1 MSAASYEARAF
12 GVHSAMPLRT
22 AHRLCPNGVFLPGRF
37 DRYRE
42 LSRQVMRIFASYTP
56 LVEPISLDEA
66 FMDVTASMAAFGDG
80 KTIARSLKDR
90 VLDEAGL
97 VVSVGVATNKLCAK
111 VASDLRK
118 PDALVVVPPGGEAA
132 FLAPLAVTGLWRRAA
147 DAPDARRLRRHHH
160 RPTGGHAGGHAVRRR
175 FGIHGV
181 ELRLRALGVD
191 PSKVS
196 SGQAPKSIGH
206 ELTFN
211 HDVTDPARLEATLL
225 DLAESVATRLRN
237 HHMAAGAVQLKLRYE
252 GFDTITRQAPL
263 GHQVRDSEPL
273 YQLAVSLLH
282 KALSP
287 EQAVRL
293 IGLTAINLSE
303 VQQLTLFD
311 ATDRTDR
318 IAQSIDAVR
327 ERFGEKAITRARLIG
342 HRDHRRPDFGER
354 RKLPPTSNNA
364 EQTLDESNGRSWRA
378 PFRTPVLQAAG
389 EGARHDGTHQDHAGP
404 GAGALGS
411 APGHLGADGRPSADG
426 PRLRRSATRRPPTRP
441 SAAAHHAAGRDR
453 CRAGAVFDGRQR
465 RFQAHGGARPSR
477 LSRSS
482 RLGHV
487 GRVDRL
493 PADDPD
499 RSVTGLDPA
508 RVASRIDQAG
518 AGQAHGAAVQ
528 LGDRPRHRRH
538 PERELPGADLV
549 VDAPRR
555 LRPVDG
561 L

>member
-1 MSAASYEARAF
+1 MRTILHADLDAFYASVEVLDNPSLRGKPVIVGGDPNARGVVSAASYEARAF

-22 AHRLCPNGVFLPGRF
+22 AHRLCPTGVFLPGRF

-56 LVEPISLDEA
+56 QVEPISLDEA
-66 FMDVTASMAAFGDG
+66 FMDVTASRAVFGDG
-80 KTIARSLKDR
+80 EAIARSLKQR

-132 FLAPLAVTGLWRRAA
+132 FLAPLPVTRLWGVGPKTRQTLADYGVATIGQLAA
-147 DAPDARRLRRHHH
+147 MPEGTL
-160 RPTGGHAGGHAVRRR
+160 RRR
-175 FGIHGV
+175 FGIYGA

-196 SGQAPKSIGH
+196 SGAAPKSIGH

-263 GHQVRDSEPL
+263 GHQVRESEPL

-287 EQAVRL
+287 ERAVRL
-293 IGLTAINLSE
+293 IGLTAIHLSE
-303 VQQLTLFD
+303 AQQLTLFD
-311 ATDRTDR
+311 APDRTDR

-354 RKLPPTSNNA
+354 PEAPS
-364 EQTLDESNGRSWRA
+364 DE
-378 PFRTPVLQAAG
+378 
-389 EGARHDGTHQDHAGP
+389 
-404 GAGALGS
+404 
-411 APGHLGADGRPSADG
+411 
-426 PRLRRSATRRPPTRP
+426 
-441 SAAAHHAAGRDR
+441 
-453 CRAGAVFDGRQR
+453 
-465 RFQAHGGARPSR
+465 
-477 LSRSS
+477 
-482 RLGHV
+482 
-487 GRVDRL
+487 
-493 PADDPD
+493 
-499 RSVTGLDPA
+499 
-508 RVASRIDQAG
+508 
-518 AGQAHGAAVQ
+518 
-528 LGDRPRHRRH
+528 
-538 PERELPGADLV
+538 
-549 VDAPRR
+549 
-555 LRPVDG
+555 
-561 L
+561 

>member
-1 MSAASYEARAF
+1 VRTILHADLDAFYASVEVLDDPSLRGKPVIVGGDPNARGVVSAASYEARAF

-22 AHRLCPNGVFLPGRF
+22 AHRLCPSGVFLPGRF

-56 LVEPISLDEA
+56 QVEPISLDEA
-66 FMDVTASMAAFGDG
+66 FMDVTASRAAFGDG
-80 KTIARSLKDR
+80 ETIARSLKER

-132 FLAPLAVTGLWRRAA
+132 FLAPLPVTRLWGVGPKTRQTLADYGVATIGQLAA
-147 DAPDARRLRRHHH
+147 MPEGTL
-160 RPTGGHAGGHAVRRR
+160 RRR
-175 FGIHGV
+175 FGIYGA

-196 SGQAPKSIGH
+196 SGAAPKSIGH

-263 GHQVRDSEPL
+263 GHQARDSEPL

-282 KALSP
+282 KSLSP
-287 EQAVRL
+287 ERAVRL
-293 IGLTAINLSE
+293 IGLTAIHLSE

-311 ATDRTDR
+311 APDRTDR

-354 RKLPPTSNNA
+354 P
-364 EQTLDESNGRSWRA
+364 DA
-378 PFRTPVLQAAG
+378 PSDG
-389 EGARHDGTHQDHAGP
+389 DEGA
-404 GAGALGS
+404 
-411 APGHLGADGRPSADG
+411 
-426 PRLRRSATRRPPTRP
+426 
-441 SAAAHHAAGRDR
+441 
-453 CRAGAVFDGRQR
+453 
-465 RFQAHGGARPSR
+465 
-477 LSRSS
+477 
-482 RLGHV
+482 
-487 GRVDRL
+487 
-493 PADDPD
+493 
-499 RSVTGLDPA
+499 
-508 RVASRIDQAG
+508 
-518 AGQAHGAAVQ
+518 
-528 LGDRPRHRRH
+528 
-538 PERELPGADLV
+538 
-549 VDAPRR
+549 
-555 LRPVDG
+555 
-561 L
+561 